1 MADTDQM
8 SPDSSPGASTK
19 RTGVRR
25 VNNMPLVI
33 GFAVIALFLGLVA
46 MVAVKRNNEAT
57 VEHETVATGKG
68 GDSSLMAGDI
78 IGGRADGLIE
88 QAKAAPPVLPAD
100 APAAPT
106 PPNGVPVARVDNPD
120 APPVPPRGTGGQTAP
135 VDPEDAQLRQMKMQA
150 FQTAVQAKTAITL
163 PDMSQVGASTTSA
176 NTETPQ
182 NRDEMI
188 DRIAQVRRQIDQQRA
203 TDPNAA
209 YQAQLRQVQGGMGGS
224 GGGMGGGMG
233 GSRSGGSAGM
243 MLASSSSSSGKDY
256 GTFDSNGKKDRWA
269 LDAKMEAPTS
279 PFEIRAGAV
288 IPGIMLSGI
297 NSDLPGQIMA
307 QVSQDVYDTATGK
320 YLLIPQGTRMVGS
333 YSSDVAFGQEGVL
346 IAWQRLV
353 FPDGK
358 ALDIGAMPG
367 ADMAGY
373 SGFRDKVNN
382 HLWRIYGS
390 ALFMAGI
397 TAGASMATDQGQNS
411 GTGYQQPSV
420 SSEISSALGQQL
432 GQVSA
437 QIVSKNLNVAPTIE
451 IRPGYRFNIV
461 TVKDVTFT
469 KAYQSFDY

>member
-1 MADTDQM
+1 MADNDQM

-57 VEHETVATGKG
+57 VEHAAVTTGKG

-78 IGGRADGLIE
+78 IGGRGAGLIA
-88 QAKAAPPVLPAD
+88 QAKAPEAPVLPGTV
-100 APAAPT
+100 PAAPT
-106 PPNGVPVARVDNPD
+106 QANGVPVAPVDNPD
-120 APPVPPRGTGGQTAP
+120 APPVPPRPNGGQGNQA
-135 VDPEDAQLRQMKMQA
+135 DPEDTQLRQLKMQA
-150 FQTAVQAKTAITL
+150 FQTAVGAKTAITL
-163 PDMSQVGASTTSA
+163 PDMSRVGESTTA
-176 NTETPQ
+176 NAEAPQ
-182 NRDEMI
+182 TRDEMVN
-188 DRIAQVRRQIDQQRA
+188 RIAQVRRQIDQQRA

-224 GGGMGGGMG
+224 GGGRGGMG
-233 GSRSGGSAGM
+233 GRSSGSAGM
-243 MLASSSSSSGKDY
+243 MLAASSDSSAKDY
-256 GTFDSNGKKDRWA
+256 GNFDNNDKKDRWA
-269 LDAKMEAPTS
+269 LDSKVEAPRS

-307 QVSQDVYDTATGK
+307 QVSQNVYDTATGRHV
-320 YLLIPQGTRMVGS
+320 LIPQGTRLVGS

-373 SGFRDKVNN
+373 SGFRDQVDN

-397 TAGASMATDQGQNS
+397 TAGASMATDQGQGSS

-420 SSEISSALGQQL
+420 SSELSSALGQQL

-437 QIVSKNLNVAPTIE
+437 QIVSKNLNVAPTIK

-461 TVKDVTFT
+461 AVKDVTFT

>member
-1 MADTDQM
+1 MADTTDQM
-8 SPDSSPGASTK
+8 SPDSSPGASIK
-19 RTGVRR
+19 RSGVRR
-25 VNNMPLVI
+25 VNNMPLII
-33 GFAVIALFLGLVA
+33 GFSIIVLFLGLVA
-46 MVAVKRNNEAT
+46 MVAVKRNNAAN
-57 VEHETVATGKG
+57 VEHETLATGKG
-68 GDSSLMAGDI
+68 GDSSLMASDI
-78 IGGRADGLIE
+78 IGGRADGMIE
-88 QAKAAPPVLPAD
+88 GAKAKPPALPGD
-100 APAAPT
+100 PAAVPT
-106 PPNGVPVARVDNPD
+106 KPQGVPIATLDNPD
-120 APPVPPRGTGGQTAP
+120 APPAPPRGQAGEGAP
-135 VDPEDAQLRQMKMQA
+135 VNPEDMQLRQMKMQA

-163 PDMSQVGASTTSA
+163 PDLSQVGSKTHAD
-176 NTETPQ
+176 TETPQ

-203 TDPNAA
+203 IDPNAA
-209 YQAQLRQVQGGMGGS
+209 YQAQLRQVQGNTGGMGGS
-224 GGGMGGGMG
+224 NSR
-233 GSRSGGSAGM
+233 SRSGGSAGM
-243 MLASSSSSSGKDY
+243 MLASSPSSSGKEY
-256 GTFDSNGKKDRWA
+256 SNFDSNGKKDRWA
-269 LDAKMEAPTS
+269 LDSKMEAPTS
-279 PFEIRAGAV
+279 PFQIRAGAV

-307 QVSQDVYDTATGK
+307 QVSQNVYDTATGNH
-320 YLLIPQGTRMVGS
+320 LLIPQGTRMVGS
-333 YSSDVAFGQEGVL
+333 YSSDVGFGQEGVL

-358 ALDIGAMPG
+358 ALDIGSMPG

-397 TAGASMATDQGQNS
+397 TAGASMATDQGQSS

-420 SSEISSALGQQL
+420 SSELSSALGQQL

-437 QIVSKNLNVAPTIE
+437 QIVAKNLNVAPTIE

>member
-8 SPDSSPGASTK
+8 SPDSSPSASSK
-19 RTGVRR
+19 KTGVRR

-33 GFAVIALFLGLVA
+33 GLAMLTLFLALIG
-46 MVAVKRNNEAT
+46 MVAIKRDNETKITHDA
-57 VEHETVATGKG
+57 VVTGKG
-68 GDSSLMAGDI
+68 GDSSLMAAEIVGSHS
-78 IGGRADGLIE
+78 GGVIQETKPEPL
-88 QAKAAPPVLPAD
+88 VLPSD
-100 APAAPT
+100 APDEQVS
-106 PPNGVPVARVDNPD
+106 NGVPVARVANPD
-120 APPVPPRGTGGQTAP
+120 APPTPPRGDSGNGMP
-135 VDPEDAQLRQMKMQA
+135 DDPEDAQLRQAKMQA
-150 FQTAVQAKTAITL
+150 FQTAVGAKTVIQL
-163 PDMSQVGASTTSA
+163 PDMSQVGTSTHASA
-176 NTETPQ
+176 EPQ
-182 NRDEMI
+182 NRDEML
-188 DRIAQVRRQIDQQRA
+188 DRIAQVRRQIDQQRV

-209 YQAQLRQVQGGMGGS
+209 YQAQLRQVQASGG
-224 GGGMGGGMG
+224 GGGMGA
-233 GSRSGGSAGM
+233 SRSTGSAGM
-243 MLASSSSSSGKDY
+243 MLASSPSSSGKDY
-256 GTFDSNGKKDRWA
+256 GTFDSNGKKDRWT
-269 LDAKMEAPTS
+269 LDAKIEAPTS
-279 PFEIRAGAV
+279 PFQIRAGAV

-307 QVSQDVYDTATGK
+307 QVSQNVYDTATGRH
-320 YLLIPQGTRMVGS
+320 LLIPQGTRMVGS

-358 ALDIGAMPG
+358 ALDIGSMPG

-373 SGFRDKVNN
+373 SGFRDQVDN

-397 TAGASMATDQGQNS
+397 TAGASMATDQGQSS
-411 GTGYQQPSV
+411 GTGFQQPTV
-420 SSEISSALGQQL
+420 SSELSSALGQQL

-437 QIVSKNLNVAPTIE
+437 QIVSKNLNVAPTLK

>member
-8 SPDSSPGASTK
+8 SPDASPSASSK
-19 RTGVRR
+19 KTGVRR
-25 VNNMPLVI
+25 VNNMPIVI
-33 GFAVIALFLGLVA
+33 GVTIVALFLGLIG
-46 MVAVKRNNEAT
+46 MVAVKRDNETKVNHDA
-57 VEHETVATGKG
+57 VVTGKG
-68 GDSSLMAGDI
+68 GDSSLMAAEI
-78 IGGRADGLIE
+78 VGGHSEGVIQESKPE
-88 QAKAAPPVLPAD
+88 QLVLPAGD
-100 APAAPT
+100 PAAEAS
-106 PPNGVPVARVDNPD
+106 NGVPVVRVDNPD
-120 APPVPPRGTGGQTAP
+120 APPAPPRDSSGSGMPA
-135 VDPEDAQLRQMKMQA
+135 DPEDAQLRQSKMQA
-150 FQTAVQAKTAITL
+150 FQNAVGAKTAIQL
-163 PDMSQVGASTTSA
+163 PDMSQVGTNTNA
-176 NTETPQ
+176 NSEPK
-182 NRDEMI
+182 NRDEML

-209 YQAQLRQVQGGMGGS
+209 YQAQLRQVQGSNS
-224 GGGMGGGMG
+224 GGGGMG
-233 GSRSGGSAGM
+233 GSRSTGSAGM
-243 MLASSSSSSGKDY
+243 MLASAPSSSGKDY
-256 GTFDSNGKKDRWA
+256 GEFDSNGKKDRWA

-279 PFEIRAGAV
+279 PFQIRAGAV

-307 QVSQDVYDTATGK
+307 QVSQNVYDTATGRH
-320 YLLIPQGTRMVGS
+320 LLIPQGTRMIGS

-358 ALDIGAMPG
+358 ALDIGSMPG

-373 SGFRDKVNN
+373 SGFRDQVDN

-420 SSEISSALGQQL
+420 SSELSSALGQQL

-437 QIVSKNLNVAPTIE
+437 QIVSKNLNVAPTLK

>member
-8 SPDSSPGASTK
+8 SPDSSPGASSK
-19 RTGVRR
+19 KTGVRR
-25 VNNMPLVI
+25 VNNVPLMI
-33 GFAVIALFLGLVA
+33 GIAVLSLFMGLIA
-46 MVAVKRNNEAT
+46 MVAVKRSNQAN
-57 VEHETVATGKG
+57 VEHAATAQGKG
-68 GDSSLMAGDI
+68 GDSSLMAADI
-78 IGGRADGLIE
+78 VGGRVDGLIPE
-88 QAKAAPPVLPAD
+88 AKAEPPLLPPAD
-100 APAAPT
+100 PQAPT
-106 PPNGVPVARVDNPD
+106 APNGVPVARVENPN
-120 APPVPPRGTGGQTAP
+120 APPQPPRGNGGQRS
-135 VDPEDAQLRQMKMQA
+135 PEDQEDEQLRQRKMQL
-150 FQTAVQAKTAITL
+150 FQTAVGAKTAITL
-163 PDMSQVGASTTSA
+163 PDLSRVGTGTTDD
-176 NTETPQ
+176 TPQ
-182 NRDEMI
+182 TPDEMV

-209 YQAQLRQVQGGMGGS
+209 YQAQLRQVQGNMGGGS
-224 GGGMGGGMG
+224 GGGIGGG
-233 GSRSGGSAGM
+233 RSGGSSGM
-243 MLASSSSSSGKDY
+243 MLASSSSDTGKDY
-256 GTFDSNGKKDRWA
+256 GTFDGNGKKDRWS
-269 LDAKMEAPTS
+269 LNSKMEAPTT

-320 YLLIPQGTRMVGS
+320 YLLIPQGTRMVGT
-333 YSSDVAFGQEGVL
+333 YSSDVGYGQEGVL

-373 SGFRDKVNN
+373 SGFRDKVNH
-382 HLWRIYGS
+382 HLLRLYGS

-397 TAGASMATDQGQNS
+397 TAGASIATQDDNNS
-411 GTGYQQPSV
+411 VGYQQPSV
-420 SSEISSALGQQL
+420 SSELSSALGQQL

-437 QIVSKNLNVAPTIE
+437 QIISKNLNISPTIE

-461 TVKDVTFT
+461 AVKDVTFT

>member
-8 SPDSSPGASTK
+8 SPDSSPGASSK
-19 RTGVRR
+19 KTGVRR
-25 VNNMPLVI
+25 VNNVPLMI
-33 GFAVIALFLGLVA
+33 GIAVLALFMGLIA
-46 MVAVKRNNEAT
+46 MVAVKRSNQAN
-57 VEHETVATGKG
+57 VEHAATTQGKG
-68 GDSSLMAGDI
+68 GDSSLMAADI
-78 IGGRADGLIE
+78 VGGRADGLIAE
-88 QAKAAPPVLPAD
+88 AKTEPPLLPPAD
-100 APAAPT
+100 PQAPT
-106 PPNGVPVARVDNPD
+106 APNGVSVARVDNPN
-120 APPVPPRGTGGQTAP
+120 APPQPPRGNGGQRS
-135 VDPEDAQLRQMKMQA
+135 PEDQEDEQLRQRKMQL
-150 FQTAVQAKTAITL
+150 FQTAVGAKTAITL
-163 PDMSQVGASTTSA
+163 PDMSRVGTGTTA
-176 NTETPQ
+176 DAPQTP
-182 NRDEMI
+182 DEMV

-209 YQAQLRQVQGGMGGS
+209 YQAQLRQVQGNIGSGGS
-224 GGGMGGGMG
+224 GGGMGGG
-233 GSRSGGSAGM
+233 RSGGSSGM
-243 MLASSSSSSGKDY
+243 MLASSSSDTGKDY
-256 GTFDSNGKKDRWA
+256 STFDGKGKKDRWA
-269 LDAKMEAPTS
+269 LDSKMEAPTT

-320 YLLIPQGTRMVGS
+320 YLLIPQGTRMVGT

-373 SGFRDKVNN
+373 SGFRDKVNH
-382 HLWRIYGS
+382 HLWRVYGS

-397 TAGASMATDQGQNS
+397 TAGASMATDQGNS
-411 GTGYQQPSV
+411 NSFGDQQPSV
-420 SSEISSALGQQL
+420 SSELSSALGQQL

-437 QIVSKNLNVAPTIE
+437 QIISKNLNIAPTIE

-461 TVKDVTFT
+461 AVKDVTFT

>member
-8 SPDSSPGASTK
+8 SPDSSPGASSK
-19 RTGVRR
+19 KTGVRR
-25 VNNMPLVI
+25 ANNVPLMI
-33 GFAVIALFLGLVA
+33 GITVLALFVGLIA
-46 MVAVKRNNEAT
+46 MVAVKRSNQAQVDHAAT
-57 VEHETVATGKG
+57 PQGKG
-68 GDSSLMAGDI
+68 GDSSLMAADI
-78 IGGRADGLIE
+78 VGGRSDGLIAE
-88 QAKAAPPVLPAD
+88 AKAEPPLLPPAD
-100 APAAPT
+100 PQAPT
-106 PPNGVPVARVDNPD
+106 GPSGVPVARVDNPN
-120 APPVPPRGTGGQTAP
+120 APPQPPRGNGGQRSP
-135 VDPEDAQLRQMKMQA
+135 DDQEDEQLRQRKMQL
-150 FQTAVQAKTAITL
+150 FQTAVGAKTAITL
-163 PDMSQVGASTTSA
+163 PDQNRIGASTTA

-182 NRDEMI
+182 NRDEMV

-209 YQAQLRQVQGGMGGS
+209 YQAQLRQVQGN
-224 GGGMGGGMG
+224 MGGGG
-233 GSRSGGSAGM
+233 GYGGGTGGRSGGSSGM

-269 LDAKMEAPTS
+269 LDSKMEAPNS

-320 YLLIPQGTRMVGS
+320 YLLIPQGTRMVGT

-373 SGFRDKVNN
+373 SGFRDKLNQ
-382 HLWRIYGS
+382 HLLRIYGS

-397 TAGASMATDQGQNS
+397 TAGASIATQDDSS
-411 GTGYQQPSV
+411 GVGYEQPSV
-420 SSEISSALGQQL
+420 SSELSSALGQQL

-437 QIVSKNLNVAPTIE
+437 QIISKNLNVAPTIE